1 MGVINQP
8 FVSQDLDTL
17 RWKGQCT
24 GAFLTWG
31 PIPIPSAS
39 HLYKKQQWKAGPID
53 PKPQLWMLPPVLS
66 SHSYQWK
73 GDRQGWALSRVC
85 GKCIFQ
91 AAGAGYKNLCVFL
104 GPVDIY
110 IFSEDTK
117 SRWYSCAAHAIFGA
131 MGGGMVDLKECLER
145 STDVGLDLPQL
156 VYHVGDED
164 AAGVDQWANKGGL
177 ITYRSKQQLETFLS
191 LLLQH
196 LAAMDT
202 HT

>member
-1 MGVINQP
+1 M
-8 FVSQDLDTL
+8 
-17 RWKGQCT
+17 
-24 GAFLTWG
+24 
-31 PIPIPSAS
+31 
-39 HLYKKQQWKAGPID
+39 
-53 PKPQLWMLPPVLS
+53 
-66 SHSYQWK
+66 
-73 GDRQGWALSRVC
+73 C

-177 ITYRSKQQLETFLS
+177 IAYRSEKQLETFLS
-191 LLLQH
+191 RLLQH
-196 LAAMDT
+196 LAPAAT

>member
-1 MGVINQP
+1 
-8 FVSQDLDTL
+8 
-17 RWKGQCT
+17 
-24 GAFLTWG
+24 
-31 PIPIPSAS
+31 
-39 HLYKKQQWKAGPID
+39 
-53 PKPQLWMLPPVLS
+53 
-66 SHSYQWK
+66 
-73 GDRQGWALSRVC
+73 
-85 GKCIFQ
+85 
-91 AAGAGYKNLCVFL
+91 
-104 GPVDIY
+104 
-110 IFSEDTK
+110 
-117 SRWYSCAAHAIFGA
+117 